1 MKVLEIKNNLVKVSY
16 ETEDNLIL
24 GGFVVI
30 EDDNTPYVAQIVS
43 LKADNG
49 LTYAIVKLIFTFN
62 EEGIVKNY
70 DGTIPALN
78 ANVTKLSASELLDI
92 LPIETPLKLGNLSQ
106 QEFLLKVDTSLIQK
120 NLLICSDN
128 LKNTDT
134 LVLNFSKQ
142 LENNAESSIII
153 DTDGSLNTERTL
165 TFAKDFKLPLNF
177 DMINFIYANDLNDVD
192 ATSKAVIQ
200 DIFLEVQDYTRTI
213 PDKFIPFDTF
223 IEVVSQQYKESGI
236 AELAV
241 LKNKLLKY
249 KEQEVFAQSAQD
261 IKQLKE
267 FIKDNYTVILNI
279 SDADPKLQREIIF
292 YVYNCLEEMDAYIY
306 SFVKID
312 NDNSDKK
319 LLKLLLSENKVYTN
333 IICSHNYK
341 YVYELKE
348 HANNLILFAPLTTQ
362 HDFASY
368 NTFLNKLNLDE
379 FIVYGKATQAVPLI
393 VELAPIEIVKQQEEK
408 KIEIKPVETQVIEEP
423 TLIVTEPVI
432 KQEKIV
438 EGVAPETPDFLD
450 NADTYEDLS
459 DDIPR
464 IKEENEQDED
474 LSSYEYIQPQENADA
489 QALEP
494 EPKQNMEQEPDVE
507 VLITP
512 KAEAEVE
519 ANDEVEIE
527 KEAQTSGEFP
537 VQEPA
542 SSIEEYTDEIVEEQD
557 VKVAYADFTEQQS
570 VYEELPFEAEPEI
583 IESPEEPEVK
593 PKTVSFNKIAPIVEE
608 SADYDAASQNS
619 TPEAEF
625 NDDTISFDETYL
637 TEEPSP
643 LAEQFEEAPID
654 EDRNKMIEH
663 VSKDIDETFI
673 YTKLEDDNIEQE
685 DDVLTE
691 DDLNFIDDLNQA
703 EPEQN
708 LAVQPEIVEE
718 LSSDGIYKPEEEIG
732 EEEEKTPVVPIYQA
746 EMPQSTQ
753 TFEQGDHVSHPKY
766 GEGIVE
772 KMIKYG
778 SKTLCSINFVNVG
791 RRLLDPAI
799 SEITKL

>member
-432 KQEKIV
+432 QQEEIV
-438 EGVAPETPDFLD
+438 EVETPETPGFLD

-464 IKEENEQDED
+464 IKEENEQGDN
-474 LSSYEYIQPQENADA
+474 SYEYIQPQEKIDDPETEVVSELEVEVAPETEPVPETEAPSTPTPD
-489 QALEP
+489 QETEPELEP
-494 EPKQNMEQEPDVE
+494 ETKV
-507 VLITP
+507 
-512 KAEAEVE
+512 EVE
-519 ANDEVEIE
+519 AVEDAKESEEFLVQEPTHSIEETSVEILEDEDVKVDYSDFIEPQPVSDELFFEPEPEVVEIE
-527 KEAQTSGEFP
+527 E
-537 VQEPA
+537 
-542 SSIEEYTDEIVEEQD
+542 
-557 VKVAYADFTEQQS
+557 
-570 VYEELPFEAEPEI
+570 EPEI
-583 IESPEEPEVK
+583 APEVTFNEKTTDVEEEAISEPE
-593 PKTVSFNKIAPIVEE
+593 PS
-608 SADYDAASQNS
+608 NS

-625 NDDTISFDETYL
+625 DDNTISFDEIYL

-643 LAEQFEEAPID
+643 LAEPVEEAQIAVDENHYEFID
-654 EDRNKMIEH
+654 Q
-663 VSKDIDETFI
+663 V
-673 YTKLEDDNIEQE
+673 LEDDNIEQE

-718 LSSDGIYKPEEEIG
+718 LSSDGIYKPEEEIE

-746 EMPQSTQ
+746 AMPQSTQ